1 VKGRGINNTF
11 TAYHTNT
18 QSIIN
23 NTNRFNRDCNLILSF
38 SIFKTMAHPNITL
51 INALRKTASLLQE
64 GNHYAWGN
72 HGSCNCGNLL
82 QTVTTLSAK
91 EILTYAHTGI
101 GEWSELALE
110 YCGVTSA
117 PHTMMIGKLEEMG
130 LTPSDIHNIEYLE
143 DKQVLQQLPGGFRWL
158 SRNNKED
165 VIVYMN
171 TFANMLEEK
180 LVHSTDVK
188 FYNMQPLA
196 QATIQ
201 PVGTIATEVVN
212 Q

>member
-1 VKGRGINNTF
+1 MLHLNLFVFSKI
-11 TAYHTNT
+11 
-18 QSIIN
+18 
-23 NTNRFNRDCNLILSF
+23 LILNLS
-38 SIFKTMAHPNITL
+38 SIKLIPIVINRGLILTINTYNMAHPNTTL
-51 INALRKTASLLQE
+51 INALRKTATLLQQ

-91 EILTYAHTGI
+91 DILTYAHSGL
-101 GEWSELALE
+101 GEWSELAVD

-117 PHTMMIGKLEEMG
+117 PHTMMIGKLEEIG

-143 DKQVLQQLPGGFRWL
+143 DKQVLQQLPGGFKWL

-180 LVHSTDVK
+180 LVHSSDVQ
-188 FYNMQPLA
+188 FYNMQQVQQGSL
-196 QATIQ
+196 QQ
-201 PVGTIATEVVN
+201 SVNVVGQLVN

>member
-1 VKGRGINNTF
+1 
-11 TAYHTNT
+11 
-18 QSIIN
+18 
-23 NTNRFNRDCNLILSF
+23 
-38 SIFKTMAHPNITL
+38 MAHPNITL
-51 INALRKTASLLQE
+51 INALRSTATLLQQ

-91 EILTYAHTGI
+91 DILTYAHSGV
-101 GEWSELALE
+101 GEWSELAVD

-117 PHTMMIGKLEEMG
+117 PHTMMISKLEEIG

-180 LVHSTDVK
+180 LVHSSDVK
-188 FYNMQPLA
+188 FYNMQQVQQGSLQ
-196 QATIQ
+196 QAVNV
-201 PVGTIATEVVN
+201 VGQLVN